1 MKVAKARTRTSRAGE
16 RAHRAGGA
24 PGFTLLELIVVLA
37 IVAMV
42 IALVPG
48 LMLRRQPGLDVEV
61 AARALADGLRQT
73 RSQAM
78 VGNRDEVFSLDVEER
93 LFRAGRDQ
101 PLKQLDRALEL
112 HLYTAKAEL
121 LDAQTG
127 RIRFF
132 PDGSSTG
139 GAIGLQLGEQQSRVS
154 VDWLTGHVAIEHA
167 EP

>member
-1 MKVAKARTRTSRAGE
+1 M
-16 RAHRAGGA
+16 
-24 PGFTLLELIVVLA
+24 LA
-37 IVAMV
+37 IVALV
-42 IALVPG
+42 VALVPG
-48 LMLRRQPGLDVEV
+48 LMLRSQPGLDVEV

-78 VGNRDEVFSLDVEER
+78 VRNREEVFSLDVEQR

-112 HLYTAKAEL
+112 HLYTAQAEL
-121 LDAQTG
+121 LDARSG

-139 GAIGLQLGEQQSRVS
+139 GAIGLRLGEQRSRVG
-154 VDWLTGHVAIEHA
+154 VDWLTGHVGIDRAD
-167 EP
+167 P